1 MASETGYFSPVFFI
15 YANRFTTANMEI
27 NNMKRFIKD
36 VCGLFALKA
45 SDIFY
50 YEKYSIVTSSL
61 IILVVAMASY
71 LAMPV
76 PADTIAGFIFVIT
89 ANFLSYIIGAL
100 LLCLWL
106 KIKKL
111 FVSFAALYSL
121 SALASMIY
129 LLVIPISILSK
140 WLNFPELLVFF
151 FITLFPYW
159 LLILTSAISKSTNT
173 SKGFALLGILLIS
186 LLLIIFS
193 MMMQILGI
201 EMGVLLP
208 FDALPVDGL

>member
-1 MASETGYFSPVFFI
+1 
-15 YANRFTTANMEI
+15 
-27 NNMKRFIKD
+27 MKRFIKD

-61 IILVVAMASY
+61 IILVVVMASC

-129 LLVIPISILSK
+129 LLVIPIGILSK

>member
-1 MASETGYFSPVFFI
+1 
-15 YANRFTTANMEI
+15 
-27 NNMKRFIKD
+27 
-36 VCGLFALKA
+36 
-45 SDIFY
+45 
-50 YEKYSIVTSSL
+50 
-61 IILVVAMASY
+61 
-71 LAMPV
+71 
-76 PADTIAGFIFVIT
+76 
-89 ANFLSYIIGAL
+89 
-100 LLCLWL
+100 
-106 KIKKL
+106 
-111 FVSFAALYSL
+111 
-121 SALASMIY
+121 MIY
-129 LLVIPISILSK
+129 LLVLPIGILSK